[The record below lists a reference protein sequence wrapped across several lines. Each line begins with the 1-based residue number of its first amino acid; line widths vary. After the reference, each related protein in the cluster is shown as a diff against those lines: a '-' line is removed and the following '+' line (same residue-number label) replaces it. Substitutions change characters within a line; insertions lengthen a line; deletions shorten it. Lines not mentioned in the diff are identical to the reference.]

1 MKAAI
6 VFTGTGPILVVT
18 NMESLEDPKVHAKLR
33 DKGFT
38 KFIIREASLDQVE
51 KRYRGRFKNIQAD
64 LAQHPQDV
72 RVLDYNG
79 NQVFV
84 NFEFPDLGEAIE
96 VEDDVV
102 LP

>member
-6 VFTGTGPILVVT
+6 VFTGTGPILILST
-18 NMESLEDPKVHAKLR
+18 YESLEEKKLHAALH
-33 DKGFT
+33 DKGIS
-38 KFIIREASLDQVE
+38 KFILREVAVENVE
-51 KRYRGRFKNIQAD
+51 KRYGGRFNNLKSEMHDND
-64 LAQHPQDV
+64 M

-84 NFEFPDLGEAIE
+84 NFEFPDLGTAVE

>member
-6 VFTGTGPILVVT
+6 VFTGTGPILIIST
-18 NMESLEDPKVHAKLR
+18 FDSLENKKLHEKLR
-33 DKGFT
+33 DKGIN
-38 KFIIREASLDQVE
+38 KFILREVPIDQVE
-51 KRYRGRFKNIQAD
+51 KRYGGRFNNVSDELKSSD
-64 LAQHPQDV
+64 DV

-79 NQVFV
+79 NQVIV
-84 NFEFPDLGEAIE
+84 NFEFPDLGTAVE

>member
-1 MKAAI
+1 MKSAI
-6 VFTGTGPILVVT
+6 VFTGTGPILIVT
-18 NMESLEDPKVHAKLR
+18 THESLEDGKLHAKLQN
-33 DKGFT
+33 KGIT
-38 KFIIREASLDQVE
+38 KFILREVPLDNVK
-51 KRYRGRFKNIQAD
+51 KRYGSRFTNVAD
-64 LAQHPQDV
+64 ELRESNDV

-84 NFEFPDLGEAIE
+84 NFEFPDLGKAVE